1 MYLRNDLFHVL
12 LECFAGRS
20 VCDPFLADGETFLER
35 SLLGVPKDKLIQ
47 SIIKRRHTGLV
58 PPCVDGVLDSFSEI
72 EELAATLE
80 RRKSTTAQDVLQVL
94 GLKHFKLSRR
104 SPLGNIKTVCGQKP
118 CFKASLEL
126 LGSVGKLVWETSL
139 EGLEVN
145 IHSLNLINVEL
156 NVITVFGGICLDIIG
171 NCDEI

>member
-1 MYLRNDLFHVL
+1 M
-12 LECFAGRS
+12 
-20 VCDPFLADGETFLER
+20 
-35 SLLGVPKDKLIQ
+35 LGVPKDKLIQ

-94 GLKHFKLSRR
+94 GLKHFNLSRR

-118 CFKASLEL
+118 CFKASLQL